1 MRLRSAARQWLE
13 SQVSCFLFVCFESPK
28 LNSFFVCCLFI
39 SNLLNCWFIRSIFPA
54 WRRRSWAWARTWAW
68 AWRWGGWRTRRRR
81 WRGWGGGDLT
91 TQEAMAVH
99 QLKFFSRTLSTGL
112 FIIVW
117 DNQVKVFYI
126 SRGRPD
132 VSRGGQI
139 IPTISIKSR
148 NLLHFSRN
156 SLPLYISR
164 GTKPYQDNIFRGNKP
179 YHRNISRGNIP
190 VWYTFENTQYQ
201 QMQPMW
207 FCIFSNRWFEETF
220 EKTQRRKAKQMQ
232 PIWLCLFSSRTFKD
246 TFEKTQVKKSHFAVC
261 LFCTFMSC

>member
-1 MRLRSAARQWLE
+1 
-13 SQVSCFLFVCFESPK
+13 
-28 LNSFFVCCLFI
+28 
-39 SNLLNCWFIRSIFPA
+39 
-54 WRRRSWAWARTWAW
+54 
-68 AWRWGGWRTRRRR
+68 
-81 WRGWGGGDLT
+81 
-91 TQEAMAVH
+91 MAVH

-126 SRGRPD
+126 SRGRLPWPD

-164 GTKPYQDNIFRGNKP
+164 GTKPYQDNISRGNKP

-220 EKTQRRKAKQMQ
+220 EKTQRRTAKQMQ
-232 PIWLCLFSSRTFKD
+232 PIWLWLFSSRTFKD
-246 TFEKTQVKKSHFAVC
+246 TFEKNTVEKSHIAVC
-261 LFCTFMSC
+261 LFVYFHDLLHIIIQALFEDPFENTRVEKYLINVIVVTLYPLIQPFWKHIWQHTVEKVQQI